1 MRFIADANIF
11 GLESFNVN
19 SNMYFKITN
28 ANMFGSEN
36 VNANKD

>member
-11 GLESFNVN
+11 GLESFDIN

-28 ANMFGSEN
+28 ANMFGLEN